1 MILYYP
7 HLLQKVTEQSERVL
21 RFYKNFLYT
30 VSCDCLTVTWLN

>member
-30 VSCDCLTVTWLN
+30 VSSDCLTVTWLN